1 MDIKT
6 IGSMGRRLKRF
17 LQPFADCFC
26 RSEPRHSLFAY
37 VRGQLSNLE
46 RKSIE
51 PMALD
56 VGVRPRTLQFFL
68 SSVPWDGE
76 RLRDRIQWSAAKNH
90 AHPKAIGIIDETG
103 SPKKGEHTC
112 GVGRQWCGNT
122 GKVDNCV
129 VTVHLGYSVGD
140 FQCLLDS
147 DLYLQKD
154 WVQDWAR
161 RKKAGIPDEV
171 VFRTKPQI
179 ALGQI
184 DRALNNG
191 IRFWALTFDELY
203 GRDGAFLDG
212 LDRLGQ
218 SYVGEIPSDFVGW
231 LRQPSIV
238 EAAPAGEGNKKGRN
252 RQYPRLSEKA
262 LPAHEVRDLVAHS
275 EVFRRQTWRPYRIK
289 EGEKGP
295 VVWEVKVAPF
305 YRKQGP
311 QDLPLQEHTLIVARN
326 VLDVSKVK
334 YFLSNRSLGTSGWHL
349 EDLLWVGF
357 SRFPIERCFE
367 VGKRE
372 LGMDHFEVRSWR
384 GIHRHFY
391 ISQLSQL
398 FCATVH
404 QQLREKKDDG
414 RSLPDGRAG
423 SDGGQCLVD
432 CSSAGALGSPCL
444 VPARGR

>member
-6 IGSMGRRLKRF
+6 IGSMGQRLRRF
-17 LQPFADCFC
+17 LKPFDDCFR
-26 RSEPRHSLFAY
+26 RSEPRQSLFTY

-56 VGVRPRTLQFFL
+56 AEVRPRTLQFFL
-68 SSVPWDGE
+68 SSVPWDDE
-76 RLRDRIQWSAAKNH
+76 RLRDRIQWIVAKDH

-147 DLYLQKD
+147 DLYLQED
-154 WVQDWAR
+154 WAKDWAR
-161 RKKAGIPDEV
+161 RKKAGIPEEV

-179 ALGQI
+179 GLGQI
-184 DRALNNG
+184 ERALKNG
-191 IRFWALTFDELY
+191 ICFWALTFDELY

-212 LDRLGQ
+212 LDELGQ

-231 LRQPSIV
+231 LRKPAIIDES
-238 EAAPAGEGNKKGRN
+238 PAGEGNKKGRN
-252 RQYPRLSEKA
+252 RQYPRLSEGA
-262 LPAHEVRDLVAHS
+262 LPAREVRDLVARS
-275 EVFRRQTWRPYRIK
+275 EVFRKQPWRPFLIK

-295 VVWEVKVAPF
+295 VVWEVKVARF

-311 QDLPLQEHTLIVARN
+311 QGLPLQEHTLIVARN
-326 VLDVSKVK
+326 VLDTTKVK
-334 YFLSNRSLGTSGWHL
+334 YFLSNRSLGTSGWRL
-349 EDLLWVGF
+349 EDMLWVGF

-372 LGMDHFEVRSWR
+372 LGMDHFEVRSWQ

-404 QQLREKKDDG
+404 QQLGGKKDDG
-414 RSLPDGRAG
+414 KSLPDSGAG

-432 CSSAGALGSPCL
+432 CSRVGALGLPGL
-444 VPARGR
+444 VQAGGR